1 MKKNS
6 ANKVEK
12 SNKKR
17 YVENDHDKM
26 DIKFNDIEMMMMRIE
41 FELEKNSIH
50 NRIEIKA
57 KKEYRN
63 MFVWN
68 FFQNEFQMHN
78 RSEWT
83 KKVKLYA
90 WMMKKKVS
98 TIWMETKHWFPF
110 PWQKKMKK
118 RNETKKVEAIIMSQP
133 TTTLSQWSRIFFQ
146 LFFSSFYSI
155 LEFVWFFT

>member
-26 DIKFNDIEMMMMRIE
+26 DIKFNDIEMMMMMRIE

-90 WMMKKKVS
+90 WMMKKRFQRFEWKAN
-98 TIWMETKHWFPF
+98 IDFLFHDKRRWEKE
-110 PWQKKMKK
+110 MKPRK
-118 RNETKKVEAIIMSQP
+118 LKPSSCHNQQQP
-133 TTTLSQWSRIFFQ
+133 
-146 LFFSSFYSI
+146 
-155 LEFVWFFT
+155 